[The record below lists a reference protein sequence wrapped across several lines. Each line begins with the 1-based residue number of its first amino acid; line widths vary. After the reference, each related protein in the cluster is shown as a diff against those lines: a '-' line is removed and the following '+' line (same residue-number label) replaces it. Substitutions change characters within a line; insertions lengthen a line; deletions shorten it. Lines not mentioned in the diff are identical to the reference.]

1 LHRTTRVAEI
11 DTIIHIARIIA
22 IHECN
27 LILMPTAY
35 ITRVIGV
42 VGVHGNCATVS
53 QLIDVR
59 FSPHRLAAM
68 NEELRMQRTCAP
80 SI

>member
-1 LHRTTRVAEI
+1 
-11 DTIIHIARIIA
+11 
-22 IHECN
+22 
-27 LILMPTAY
+27 MPTAY